1 MQLKLY
7 NLFENFYVV
16 KIYWDFFFFLVCSSV
31 NFNKF
36 IEFCNHIQ
44 DMAKLNFNMDKGKF

>member
-7 NLFENFYVV
+7 NLFENLYVV
-16 KIYWDFFFFLVCSSV
+16 KIYWDFFFLVCSSV